1 MKLLPSLLCGLAL
14 LTTTS
19 IAFAATAPAPAKPDA
34 AAFKNSSAKAT
45 TGLTP
50 AETGQINAPAE
61 AAETPL
67 KLDDYIT
74 ELVPALNLSDV
85 EKTEIHDLYAA
96 DTDALQKILN
106 DASLSP
112 LQKAQQVSD
121 LRDVRNQKIESILH
135 NLDRNHAFYQIE
147 AVYRV
152 ALTKAVAES
161 APAPATPPPTLVP
174 GAAAT
179 PEAAPLNS
187 NPATPAP
194 PVAKTA
200 QTKATNTPA
209 TNAPAANAPATNAPA
224 ANPPPM

>member
-1 MKLLPSLLCGLAL
+1 MKSIPSLLCGLVL

-19 IAFAATAPAPAKPDA
+19 VAYAAAAPAAKPEAKTPAPATTPAPAPAA
-34 AAFKNSSAKAT
+34 AP
-45 TGLTP
+45 TP
-50 AETGQINAPAE
+50 AVAT
-61 AAETPL
+61 
-67 KLDDYIT
+67 LDEYIT
-74 ELVPALNLSDV
+74 ELVPVLTLSDT

-96 DTDALQKILN
+96 DNDALQKILN

-135 NLDRNHAFYQIE
+135 NLDRNHAFYQVE

-152 ALTKAVAES
+152 ALTEAVADS
-161 APAPATPPPTLVP
+161 APAPATPPPALIP

-187 NPATPAP
+187 NPATPEAP
-194 PVAKTA
+194 TAKTTA
-200 QTKATNTPA
+200 PPA

-224 ANPPPM
+224 SNPPPM